1 MKNVA
6 ARAERLAKVA
16 RREKVNPDDIDAL
29 RDWVDLKT
37 SSELDATELDILTDS
52 VWHWLAFA

>member
-16 RREKVNPDDIDAL
+16 RREKIDPDDIDAL